1 MGHLMLWVRGAH
13 LAFPDWPKVANGGQK
28 SGSCQLLMSP
38 DDLELLVTEVEV
50 WLPSLVAASCRS
62 ELL

>member
-1 MGHLMLWVRGAH
+1 MT
-13 LAFPDWPKVANGGQK
+13 
-28 SGSCQLLMSP
+28 P

-50 WLPSLVAASCRS
+50 CLPSLVAASCRS